1 MPSTAGNAS
10 GTTRVRAARLAYIG
24 VLALATLVPFRAD
37 PDFAAVAERLIRA
50 FQPVVSARDAVDAVR
65 NVALFAGWGALWMA
79 TSAVARARSAIAQA
93 TLTGVLLS
101 LGIETL
107 QLFSA
112 ARNASALDLL
122 TNSGGALLGSVTI
135 ALLTEAVRGAR
146 GRRSFVGMPAFLFA
160 GAYGCAAFLEA
171 LLPLFRSEP
180 LPGVYGGPLSRF
192 GAVLDSFSAE
202 SLFAIPVLDI
212 LIFIPVGALAVAALV
227 ELGWSYAAAAR
238 STAVGGLALA
248 VGAEIGH
255 GFFGQ
260 TIELG
265 AIVIHAAAIAA
276 GAWAARA
283 YIPKLTRILRGP
295 NRPLALA
302 FAYAALLIVWAW
314 RPFLPELNLATIAEQ
329 FSITRWIPLAS
340 HAPRVDLFSV
350 SDVIASFLLY
360 LPAGALL
367 AVWPLRRQG
376 ALRGFLPALE
386 LAMVLELGQILVAER
401 FFDITDVLVA
411 AAGAAI
417 GWTVVRQA
425 GFRPYGESLVRAR
438 ADAGPRP
445 ARRHR
450 DA

>member
-1 MPSTAGNAS
+1 M
-10 GTTRVRAARLAYIG
+10 RAARLAYIG
-24 VLALATLVPFRAD
+24 LLALATLVPFRAD
-37 PDFAAVAERLIRA
+37 PDLAAVAERLLRA
-50 FQPVVSARDAVDAVR
+50 FQPVISARDAVDAAR

-79 TSAVARARSAIAQA
+79 TSTAASARAAITQA
-93 TLTGVLLS
+93 TLTGALLS

-112 ARNASALDLL
+112 ARNASVLDLL
-122 TNSGGALLGSVTI
+122 TNSGGALLGSLTI
-135 ALLTEAVRGAR
+135 ALLTWAVRAAR

-171 LLPLFRSEP
+171 LLPLFRNEP
-180 LPGVYGGPLSRF
+180 LSGVYGGPLTRF
-192 GAVLDSFSAE
+192 SAVLDSFTVD
-202 SLFAIPVLDI
+202 SLFAIPLLDI
-212 LIFIPVGALAVAALV
+212 LLFMPLGALAVAALT
-227 ELGWSYAAAAR
+227 ELGWGYAVAAR
-238 STAVGGLALA
+238 GTALAGLGLA
-248 VGAEIGH
+248 VVAEIGH

-265 AIVIHAAAIAA
+265 AIITHAAAVAA

-283 YIPKLTRILRGP
+283 HLPKLTRTLRGP
-295 NRPLALA
+295 SRPLALA
-302 FAYAALLIVWAW
+302 FAYAVLLAVWAW
-314 RPFLPELNLATIAEQ
+314 RPLLPELDFAAIAEQ

-350 SDVIASFLLY
+350 SDVTASFLLY

-376 ALRGFLPALE
+376 PLRGFLPAVQ
-386 LAMVLELGQILVAER
+386 LAMLLELGQIFVAER

-411 AAGAAI
+411 TAGAAI
-417 GWTVVRQA
+417 GWTVVRRA
-425 GFRPYGESLVRAR
+425 GFRPYGEALSQAR
-438 ADAGPRP
+438 RGAGRRP
-445 ARRHR
+445 ARRRR